1 MTAWL
6 LAGTSVSAVLLA
18 GGVSAG
24 GAPAHGLGLPLLFA
38 GESVDELPLTRVLRG
53 GDAGY
58 VSFVYGDCEAT
69 DDAGCAPPMEVQV
82 WPACRRHLGLY
93 EQGPPFGPAVERA
106 AVRGVPAAFLDDGTR
121 LELQT
126 GRSTVVVFAGSRG
139 RALRI
144 AAALRSAD
152 GSIPGGVALPVPDQ
166 GALEGSAPC

>member
-1 MTAWL
+1 VTTGF
-6 LAGTSVSAVLLA
+6 LAGACVSAVLVLA

-24 GAPAHGLGLPLLFA
+24 GAPAQAPPALFAGDVVDGLPLTA
-38 GESVDELPLTRVLRG
+38 VLRG
-53 GDAGY
+53 GEAGY
-58 VSFVYGDCEAT
+58 VSFVYGDCEAS
-69 DDAGCAPPMEVQV
+69 DDAGCAPPAEVQV

-93 EQGPPFGPAVERA
+93 ERGPPSPGPVVERV
-106 AVRGVPAAFLDDGTR
+106 AVRGVPAGFLDGGTR

-139 RALRI
+139 RALRV

-152 GSIPGGVALPVPDQ
+152 GSIPAGVALPAPDQ

>member
-1 MTAWL
+1 MTWL
-6 LAGTSVSAVLLA
+6 FAGTCASATLLLA

-24 GAPAHGLGLPLLFA
+24 GVPAQGPPALFAGDSVDGLPLMA
-38 GESVDELPLTRVLRG
+38 VLRG

-58 VSFVYGDCEAT
+58 VSFVYGDCEAA
-69 DDAGCAPPMEVQV
+69 DDAGCAPPAEVQV

-93 EQGPPFGPAVERA
+93 EGGSPFRPPVEHV
-106 AVRGVPAAFLDDGTR
+106 AVRGVPGVFLDDGTR

-152 GSIPGGVALPVPDQ
+152 GSTPAGVPLPMPEQ
-166 GALEGSAPC
+166 GALAGTVPC